1 MTKHSGTED
10 GPTEADAISRLR
22 IIAESFTEHW
32 GGIWILEFWESNG
45 LIGNVDSNV
54 PTPGPCPGM
63 HAKDADCSAI
73 STLELSNMDAG
84 RLLPRSGSGEIHH
97 NAVATTL
104 TVSSAASLPRSKHR
118 NEGVLQQH
126 DRLAI
131 HNLAALDRLHRMIDG
146 ELDDVDVLSF

>member
-1 MTKHSGTED
+1 M
-10 GPTEADAISRLR
+10 
-22 IIAESFTEHW
+22 
-32 GGIWILEFWESNG
+32 WIQTYPLPG
-45 LIGNVDSNV
+45 LA
-54 PTPGPCPGM
+54 PECTQKMQTAPQYP
-63 HAKDADCSAI
+63 H
-73 STLELSNMDAG
+73 LELSNMDAG